1 MPFRDKFTVS
11 FELLRR
17 LLFLVRPYGLGKAAV
32 VLSVMILQGLFQVA
46 GVTSIFPFLALATN
60 PEGFRAS
67 GIGQKVLGL
76 LPPLDNSQL
85 LLWAG
90 VISILTLVASNVVN
104 LLSDYVRARYAH
116 GLAHWLRLQLLSRIA
131 SQPWSYFLQRNSAVL
146 LKKSAGDVRF
156 MTESVLMPIL
166 EAMTRL
172 VTAVC
177 LVLLIVLVDWRV
189 ALIAAASL
197 VAFYAAVL
205 RLIQSKRRSLSER
218 FKIADRG
225 VMREAHQLLGGIKT
239 VKIRHAEK
247 HFLERFALHSK
258 NMATIMAKS
267 PMLVHTPKYLLE
279 PIAFGAV
286 IVAVLIHAGAE
297 KDLAA
302 ILPLAG
308 VMGLAGYRLLP
319 AVQLVYTQIVQALI
333 CRHAVDEVYDE
344 MCQVP
349 AADGVVWE
357 PSPEPLRWNRE
368 IAFENVSFTYG
379 DASDPVLRGLS
390 FSLPK
395 HSSLAVVGATGSGK
409 STLVD
414 LLMGLHRPTDGVI
427 AIDGKPLDEAMM
439 RSWQVG
445 IGYVPQDIFLIDDTI
460 TRNIALGVADAEID
474 MERVV
479 SSAEAARIREFI
491 ETELPD
497 GFDTLV
503 GERGIRLSGGQRQRI
518 ALARAL
524 YTQPD
529 LLILDEATS
538 ALDNQTEAEVTE
550 AISNLKGRVTMV
562 VVAHRLSTVEKCEYV
577 LPLEDGSGEVVSRSR
592 FDGIPTHE

>member
-1 MPFRDKFTVS
+1 
-11 FELLRR
+11 
-17 LLFLVRPYGLGKAAV
+17 
-32 VLSVMILQGLFQVA
+32 VLA
-46 GVTSIFPFLALATN
+46 
-60 PEGFRAS
+60 
-67 GIGQKVLGL
+67 
-76 LPPLDNSQL
+76 
-85 LLWAG
+85 
-90 VISILTLVASNVVN
+90 
-104 LLSDYVRARYAH
+104 
-116 GLAHWLRLQLLSRIA
+116 
-131 SQPWSYFLQRNSAVL
+131 
-146 LKKSAGDVRF
+146 
-156 MTESVLMPIL
+156 
-166 EAMTRL
+166 
-172 VTAVC
+172 
-177 LVLLIVLVDWRV
+177 
-189 ALIAAASL
+189 
-197 VAFYAAVL
+197 
-205 RLIQSKRRSLSER
+205 
-218 FKIADRG
+218 
-225 VMREAHQLLGGIKT
+225 
-239 VKIRHAEK
+239 
-247 HFLERFALHSK
+247 
-258 NMATIMAKS
+258 
-267 PMLVHTPKYLLE
+267 
-279 PIAFGAV
+279 
-286 IVAVLIHAGAE
+286 HAGAE

-379 DASDPVLRGLS
+379 DASDPVLRGLR

-427 AIDGKPLDEAMM
+427 AIDGRPLDEGMM
-439 RSWQVG
+439 RSWQAG

-491 ETELPD
+491 ETELPE
-497 GFDTLV
+497 GFETLV
-503 GERGIRLSGGQRQRI
+503 GERGMRLSGGQRQRI

-524 YTQPD
+524 YTRPE

-538 ALDNQTEAEVTE
+538 ALDSQTEAEVTE
-550 AISNLKGRVTMV
+550 AINNLKGRVTMV
-562 VVAHRLSTVEKCEYV
+562 VVAHRLSTIEKCEY
-577 LPLEDGSGEVVSRSR
+577 LLELKDGSGKVVRR
-592 FDGIPTHE
+592 GA

>member
-1 MPFRDKFTVS
+1 MAFHDKITAS

-32 VLSVMILQGLFQVA
+32 VLVVMLLQGLLQVA

-60 PEGFRAS
+60 PEGFRSS
-67 GIGQKVLGL
+67 GIGQRVLGL

-90 VISILTLVASNVVN
+90 VISILTLVASNAVN

-116 GLAHWLRLQLLSRIA
+116 SLAHWLRLQLLSRIA

-189 ALIAAASL
+189 ALVAAASL

-205 RLIQSKRRSLSER
+205 RLIQSKRRSLSAQ
-218 FKIADRG
+218 FKVADRG
-225 VMREAHQLLGGIKT
+225 VMREAHQLLGGMKT
-239 VKIRHAEK
+239 VKIRHAER
-247 HFLERFALHSK
+247 HFLERFAIHSK
-258 NMATIMAKS
+258 DMATILSKS
-267 PMLVHTPKYLLE
+267 PMLVHSPKYLLE

-286 IVAVLIHAGAE
+286 IVAVLAHAGAE

-319 AVQLVYTQIVQALI
+319 AMQLVYTQIVQALL

-414 LLMGLHRPTDGVI
+414 LLMGLHLPTAGMI
-427 AIDGKPLDEAMM
+427 AVDGKPLDEAMM
-439 RSWQVG
+439 RSWQAG

-479 SSAEAARIREFI
+479 SSAGAARIREFI

-503 GERGIRLSGGQRQRI
+503 GERGLRLSGGQRQRI

-524 YTQPD
+524 YTQPN

-562 VVAHRLSTVEKCEYV
+562 VVAHRLSTVENCEYV
-577 LPLEDGSGEVVSRSR
+577 LPLKDGCGEVVSRSR